1 MKRKVTSTK
10 SKTDWARIDAMADED
25 IDYSDAPPLTPEMF
39 AQAIVRK
46 GLKPVVRKK
55 QITLRIDSDVID
67 WFKKQGSGYQTQINE
82 LLRAYVTERRSI
94 STKRR

>member
-1 MKRKVTSTK
+1 
-10 SKTDWARIDAMADED
+10 MADED